1 MLSQKVIFGYS
12 FIILLFYSSIVKNL
26 LSFLWKYISFV
37 CYFSVVYLLFLFLVV
52 FYVSFPAFSQLFS
65 GNVVEIFVV
74 LLANLMSIKSSAPL
88 WITFFEV
95 LLSTS
100 FPDYSAWLRSFWRI
114 ANIPRM
120 YLPLK
125 FLIIFLPKF

>member
-37 CYFSVVYLLFLFLVV
+37 CYFSVVYLLVLFLVV

-74 LLANLMSIKSSAPL
+74 LLANLMSIKSLAPL
-88 WITFFEV
+88 WTTFFEV
-95 LLSTS
+95 LLSAS
-100 FPDYSAWLRSFWRI
+100 FADYSAWLRSFWHI
-114 ANIPRM
+114 ANIPGM
-120 YLPLK
+120 YLLLK
-125 FLIIFLPKF
+125 FLIIFLPRF